1 MTAPDRARGLLT
13 MVTAVLVVMVA
24 AFGFYGAQRYLV
36 AAGRREYAIRAAVG
50 AAPGAV
56 GRLVLL
62 RALQISLP
70 GVALG
75 GLLAFIVA
83 AYLRGDYVSP
93 EVSSGVVTLLV
104 IAGLASIVLVA
115 SIGPAREA
123 RRTQPA
129 PLLRED

>member
-1 MTAPDRARGLLT
+1 ML
-13 MVTAVLVVMVA
+13 VA
-24 AFGFYGAQRYLV
+24 AFGLSGAQRYLV

-83 AYLRGDYVSP
+83 AWLRGDYVSP
-93 EVSSGVVTLLV
+93 EVLPGMVTLLV
-104 IAGLASIVLVA
+104 VAGLVSIVLAA